1 MSEALD
7 LKIGTCVAHCRFST
21 GCSALSQ
28 ISNLRVCEQCMQ
40 QHEGRYCGLFI
51 TDADEVWLGRKVKRI
66 SKVQKIARCIMLGQT
81 YKTVE
86 VRSLTSKG
94 FQYQYGKE
102 YTFFIVY

>member
-28 ISNLRVCEQCMQ
+28 ISNLRVCEQCMG

-51 TDADEVWLGRKVKRI
+51 TDADEVWLGEEGTENSQMHNVGTNI
-66 SKVQKIARCIMLGQT
+66 QNWGSEIFNF
-81 YKTVE
+81 
-86 VRSLTSKG
+86 KG
-94 FQYQYGKE
+94 LS
-102 YTFFIVY
+102 VPVW